1 MFHVIIAGGSGTR
14 FWPKSRKDYPKQ
26 LIDLM
31 GRGTLIRQTVDR
43 IKELDS
49 ASKIYIVASE
59 FLCDKI
65 KEEIS
70 EIPDFNFIKEPS
82 GKNTAPAIGLAALHI
97 YKKDPKGVMAIYP
110 ADHLIQGR
118 KRFISTMKAAEA
130 MAEGENVLMTIG
142 IKATYPATGYGYIQY
157 GSNGDSSIE
166 NVYQVKTFAEKPH
179 KDTAIIFFESGEFL
193 WNSGIFVWKAEQILL
208 EMKTHMCELHDSLD
222 VIFDAMDTSQ
232 YNIVLD
238 REWEII
244 IPESIDYGI
253 LEKAENVYTVKADF
267 EWSDLGTW
275 ESLFKAFE
283 KNEQGSFHDGEVVTV
298 DSKNNLVISP
308 NRLTALIGVEDLVVV
323 NMMDITL
330 IMPQSESEKVKT
342 IVKMLESMNKEDY
355 L

>member
-1 MFHVIIAGGSGTR
+1 MAGGSGTR
-14 FWPKSRKDYPKQ
+14 FWPRSRKNHPKQ

-31 GRGTLIRQTVDR
+31 GQGTLIRQTVDR
-43 IKELDS
+43 IKELDT
-49 ASKIYIVASE
+49 ANKIYIVASD
-59 FLCDKI
+59 FLCNKI

-70 EIPDFNFIKEPS
+70 EIPESNFIKEPS

-110 ADHLIQGR
+110 ADHLIQGTEQ
-118 KRFISTMKAAEA
+118 FISTMKAAEA
-130 MAEGENVLMTIG
+130 VAEKENVLMTIG
-142 IKATYPATGYGYIQY
+142 IKPTYPATGYGYIQY
-157 GSNGDSSIE
+157 GTNGNPTIE
-166 NVYQVKTFAEKPH
+166 NVHNVKTFAEKPH
-179 KDTAIIFFESGEFL
+179 KDAAINFYESGEFL

-222 VIFDAMDTSQ
+222 VIFDNIDSPQ
-232 YNIVLD
+232 YDIVLD

-244 IPESIDYGI
+244 TPESIDYGI
-253 LEKAENVYTVKADF
+253 LEKADNVYTVKANF

-275 ESLFKAFE
+275 DSLFKAIE
-283 KNEQGSFHDGEVVTV
+283 KNEEGSLHDGEVVTV

-308 NRLTALIGVEDLVVV
+308 NRLTALIGVENLAVV
-323 NMMDITL
+323 NMMDVTL

-342 IVKMLESMNKEDY
+342 IVQMLKTMNKEDY

>member
-1 MFHVIIAGGSGTR
+1 MFHIIIAGGSGTR
-14 FWPKSRKDYPKQ
+14 FWPISRKNHPKQ

-31 GRGTLIRQTVDR
+31 GQGTLIRQTVDR
-43 IKELDS
+43 IKELDT
-49 ASKIYIVASE
+49 ANNIYIVASY

-65 KEEIS
+65 KEEIP
-70 EIPDFNFIKEPS
+70 EIPKSNFIIEPS

-110 ADHLIQGR
+110 ADHIIQG
-118 KRFISTMKAAEA
+118 KDKFIGTMKIAEA
-130 MAEGENVLMTIG
+130 FAVQENVLMTIG
-142 IKATYPATGYGYIQY
+142 IKPTYPATGYGYIQF
-157 GSNGDSSIE
+157 GKNGNSSIE
-166 NVYQVKTFAEKPH
+166 NVYKVKTFAEKPH
-179 KDTAIIFFESGEFL
+179 KTAAINFIESGEFL

-222 VIFDAMDTSQ
+222 VIFDSMDSPQ
-232 YNIVLD
+232 YDIVLD

-244 IPESIDYGI
+244 RAESIDYGI
-253 LEKAENVYTVKADF
+253 LEKAENVFIVKADF

-275 ESLFKAFE
+275 ESLFKAFD
-283 KNEQGSFHDGEVVTV
+283 KNEHGSLHVGEVVTV

-308 NRLTALIGVEDLVVV
+308 NRLTALIGVDGLAVV
-323 NMMDITL
+323 NMMDVTL

-342 IVKMLESMNKEDY
+342 IVKMLKSMNKEDY

>member
-1 MFHVIIAGGSGTR
+1 MAGGSGTR
-14 FWPKSRKDYPKQ
+14 FWPRSRKDHPKQ

-49 ASKIYIVASE
+49 ANKIYIVASD

-70 EIPDFNFIKEPS
+70 EIPESNFIKEPS

-110 ADHLIQGR
+110 ADHLIQG
-118 KRFISTMKAAEA
+118 KEKFIDTMKIA
-130 MAEGENVLMTIG
+130 ENVAESENALVTIG
-142 IKATYPATGYGYIQY
+142 IKPTYPATGYGYIQY
-157 GSNGDSSIE
+157 SPNGDSTTE
-166 NVYQVKTFAEKPH
+166 NVHSVKTFAEKPH
-179 KDTAIIFFESGEFL
+179 KDAAINFFESGEFL

-222 VIFDAMDTSQ
+222 VIFDNMDSPQ
-232 YNIVLD
+232 YDIVLD

-244 IPESIDYGI
+244 TSESIDYGI
-253 LEKAENVYTVKADF
+253 LEKAKNVYTVKAYF

-275 ESLFKAFE
+275 DSLFKAFE
-283 KNEQGSFHDGEVVTV
+283 KNEQGSLHDGEVVTV

-308 NRLTALIGVEDLVVV
+308 NRLTALIGVEGLAVV
-323 NMMDITL
+323 NMMDVTL

-342 IVKMLESMNKEDY
+342 IVKMLKSMNKEDY

>member
-1 MFHVIIAGGSGTR
+1 LFHVIIAGGSGTR
-14 FWPKSRKDYPKQ
+14 FWPRSRKDYPKQ

-49 ASKIYIVASE
+49 SSKIYIVASE
-59 FLCDKI
+59 LLCDRI
-65 KEEIS
+65 REEIP
-70 EIPDFNFIKEPS
+70 EIPDSNFIKEPS
-82 GKNTAPAIGLAALHI
+82 RKNTAPAIGLAALHI

-110 ADHLIQGR
+110 ADHLIEGR
-118 KRFISTMKAAEA
+118 ERFTSTMRVAEA
-130 MAEGENVLMTIG
+130 VAERENVLMTIG
-142 IKATYPATGYGYIQY
+142 IKASHPATGYGYIQY
-157 GSNGDSSIE
+157 GLNGNSNTE
-166 NVYQVKTFAEKPH
+166 NVYQVKTFAEKPN
-179 KDTAIIFFESGEFL
+179 KVTAIKFFESGEFL

-208 EMKTHMCELHDSLD
+208 EMKTHMGELHDSLD
-222 VIFDAMDTSQ
+222 VIYDAMDSPQ
-232 YNIVLD
+232 YNIVID

-244 IPESIDYGI
+244 TPESIDYGI
-253 LEKAENVYTVKADF
+253 LEKAKNVCVMKADF

-275 ESLFKAFE
+275 ESLFKAFD
-283 KNEQGSFHDGEVVTV
+283 KNEQGSLHDGEVVTV

-323 NMMDITL
+323 NIMDVTL

-342 IVKMLESMNKEDY
+342 IVKMLESMNKKDY